1 MRQKERH
8 KLETDALVV
17 RVDQAVDWARANR
30 RALLTVVAGG
40 GGVAL
45 LLGGFLVNRSN
56 DREAA
61 RTELGTLTS
70 GISRV
75 VGGEEGQRGPCETVL
90 VPLEELAR
98 SQGSSLEGRTARY
111 YAGICQRALGD
122 HEAAAASFEA
132 ARGPG
137 DLLDDLATVGLAGAR
152 WRSGDPEEAAMAYRS
167 LLDGRG
173 ALPLDPVL
181 YELGVLEEEQGR
193 PEAAA
198 AHYDRLVEEYP
209 GSAFVE
215 LAEARR
221 QRLPS

>member
-1 MRQKERH
+1 MRQQDRH
-8 KLETDALVV
+8 RLETDALVV

-30 RALLTVVAGG
+30 RALLTGVAGAL
-40 GGVAL
+40 GVAL

-56 DREAA
+56 RREAV
-61 RTELGTLTS
+61 RMELGTLTAEV
-70 GISRV
+70 SRV
-75 VGGEEGQRGPCETVL
+75 VGGEEGQRGPCETAL
-90 VPLEELAR
+90 APLEELAR
-98 SQGSSLEGRTARY
+98 NEGGSLEGRTAAY

-122 HEAAAASFEA
+122 HEAAAASFAA
-132 ARGPG
+132 ARGGG
-137 DLLDDLATVGLAGAR
+137 DLLDDLATLGLAGAR
-152 WRSGDPEEAAMAYRS
+152 WRSGDSEAAATAYRS

-173 ALPLDPVL
+173 VLPLDPVL

-198 AHYDRLVEEYP
+198 AHYDRLAEEYP
-209 GSAFVE
+209 ASAFRD